1 MIDIINDATDEI
13 IMAESE
19 DSKLMEELHKNK
31 SDLIDDFDVEVNE
44 NEKSDPVIS
53 SIVSCMLSMFSDCV
67 ISGILLTSLFSLT
80 WSTES

>member
-31 SDLIDDFDVEVNE
+31 SDLIDDFDRIC
-44 NEKSDPVIS
+44 IS
-53 SIVSCMLSMFSDCV
+53 NTFLFKIKIKIAFKNNSKKMCMT
-67 ISGILLTSLFSLT
+67 I
-80 WSTES
+80 